1 MPEFT
6 PDVILSKVKRGERL
20 ERADLRGVNL
30 ARAPLEGANLRRCDL
45 EGSNLE
51 GARLSRANLKNASL
65 REAYL
70 VSADLREANLDNAD
84 LEGANLEGAILAGAN
99 LSRANL
105 EGANLVGADLT
116 GAKFSYAQLD
126 SANLG
131 CADLSGAVLSH
142 ADLVEAYLGAAK
154 LLVADL
160 SNANLRSANLEEADF
175 TDARLNDAELIG
187 VNARAA
193 KFVGASLLKVNL
205 SNANLTDADLEK
217 ADARHANLTGATLD
231 GAHVNGLKVGG
242 LSGTGKPMKNLRGEW
257 IDVTIAG
264 DGGTRAGSSQI
275 AGILA
280 GETPTL
286 VSPSQLPLLA
296 PGGGPL
302 PTKRY
307 FGRGDTFRN
316 ASLEFGDGATVEIQS
331 LFEQCSIAL
340 GDGVELVIGKSGI
353 LAGCQISGFG
363 KIVINGH
370 YYERSAPGIVGPR
383 EVIVTAG
390 GTLVGAVEQAADDGT
405 RFSFEPGSRLRMKI
419 SKAGTH
425 KTVHSGQAAGQGK
438 SAQTSSSAQRA
449 GGKDGRTV

>member
-6 PDVILSKVKRGERL
+6 PDVILSKIKRGERL

-51 GARLSRANLKNASL
+51 GAKLSRANLKNASL

-175 TDARLNDAELIG
+175 TDARLNDAELVS

-205 SNANLTDADLEK
+205 SNANLTDSDLEK

-231 GAHVNGLKVGG
+231 GANVNGLKVGG
-242 LSGTGKPMKNLRGEW
+242 LSGTGKPLKNLRGEW
-257 IDVTIAG
+257 IDVTIPG
-264 DGGTRAGSSQI
+264 DGSTRASSSQMP
-275 AGILA
+275 GILA
-280 GETPTL
+280 GEVPTL
-286 VSPSQLPLLA
+286 VAPSQLPA
-296 PGGGPL
+296 QQTAVGGKL
-302 PTKRY
+302 PVKRY

-316 ASLEFGDGATVEIQS
+316 ASLEFDEGATVEIES
-331 LFEQCSIAL
+331 LFEQCSITL
-340 GDGVELVIGKSGI
+340 GTGVELVIGKNGI
-353 LAGCQISGFG
+353 LAGCQINGFG

-390 GTLVGAVEQAADDGT
+390 GTLVGAVEQAPEDGT
-405 RFSFEPGSRLRMKI
+405 RFAFEPGSKLRMKI
-419 SKAGTH
+419 SKAGTNG
-425 KTVHSGQAAGQGK
+425 KGAIGAGQGK
-438 SAQTSSSAQRA
+438 AGQSSKS
-449 GGKDGRTV
+449 GRT